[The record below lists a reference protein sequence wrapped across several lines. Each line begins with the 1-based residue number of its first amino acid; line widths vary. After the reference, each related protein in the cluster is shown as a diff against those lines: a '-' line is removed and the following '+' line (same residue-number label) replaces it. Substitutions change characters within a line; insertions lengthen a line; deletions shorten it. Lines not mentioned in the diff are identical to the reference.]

1 MPVISADERCVAC
14 GPGCLL
20 QMSRLQRPKRQRW
33 RELRERRLSS
43 CTGAGGARELKRAGP
58 FLAPDPSQIRH
69 ARQRVAHLCSHVGIG
84 WILWAGRVE
93 LESSIS
99 CVECPRRPSLNVCS
113 SGGRVKQLRA
123 PLPQC
128 SAGGAN
134 RILFRCENKS
144 TYKISMPPVYF
155 ARSSVLYA
163 QATEMQRPDGACIT
177 KG

>member
-43 CTGAGGARELKRAGP
+43 CTGAGGARELRRAGP

-123 PLPQC
+123 QC
-128 SAGGAN
+128 RSA
-134 RILFRCENKS
+134 
-144 TYKISMPPVYF
+144 
-155 ARSSVLYA
+155 AREVQPGFCSGVKTKVNIKFPCHQCTRTL
-163 QATEMQRPDGACIT
+163 QCTVRPGH
-177 KG
+177 